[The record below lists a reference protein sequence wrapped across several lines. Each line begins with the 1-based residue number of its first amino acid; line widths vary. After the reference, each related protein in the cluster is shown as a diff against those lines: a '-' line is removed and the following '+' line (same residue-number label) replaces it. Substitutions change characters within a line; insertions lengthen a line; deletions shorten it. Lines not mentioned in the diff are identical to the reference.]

1 MSPRPRQLPLLLP
14 HRADMDR
21 AAFLAGA
28 ANREALALIDRWPD
42 WPARNV
48 LLTGPEGSGK
58 THLGEIWRS
67 RSEAV
72 LAADDFAV
80 ALGEAHS
87 ALVED
92 IDGGID
98 EPGLFHLLNQ
108 ARERRGFVLMTS
120 RTPLAALD
128 LTLPDLVSR
137 LRAAHAV
144 ELGPPDDELLRRVL
158 AKLFA
163 DRQLE
168 VDFSVVDYLVRRME
182 RSFAAARLLV
192 ERLDREALAA
202 GRAVTRALAAEVLG
216 EEGENEA

>member
-21 AAFLAGA
+21 AAFLGGE
-28 ANREALALIDRWPD
+28 ANREALALVDRWPD
-42 WPARNV
+42 WPSRIV

-58 THLGEIWRS
+58 THLGEVWRA
-67 RSEAV
+67 RSGAA
-72 LAADDFAV
+72 LAGDELAF
-80 ALGEAHS
+80 ALGETYS

-92 IDGGID
+92 IDGDLD
-98 EPGLFHLLNQ
+98 EAGLFHLLNQ
-108 ARERRGFVLMTS
+108 AREHRGFVLMTS

-128 LTLPDLVSR
+128 LALPDLVSR

-144 ELGPPDDELLRRVL
+144 SLGAPDDDLLRRVL

-163 DRQLE
+163 DRQLS
-168 VDFSVVDYLVRRME
+168 VDFAVVDYLVRRME
-182 RSFAAARLLV
+182 RSFGAARILV

-216 EEGENEA
+216 EEEGE